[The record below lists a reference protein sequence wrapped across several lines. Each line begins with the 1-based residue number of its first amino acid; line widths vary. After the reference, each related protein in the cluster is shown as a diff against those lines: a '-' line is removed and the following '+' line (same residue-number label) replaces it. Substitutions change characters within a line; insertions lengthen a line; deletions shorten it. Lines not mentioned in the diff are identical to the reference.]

1 MTELELYK
9 FVEKNDLEYHWNI
22 SDDKDVILFIP
33 NYLLDKWINLLGSS
47 IVDDGGIKC
56 VMKLKYFCFE
66 MSDICEYF
74 DIDMKNIF
82 EKEKY

>member
-9 FVEKNDLEYHWNI
+9 FVEKNGLEYHWDN
-22 SDDKDVILFIP
+22 DDVDVILFIP
-33 NYLLDKWINLLGSS
+33 NYLIPKWVELLKSS
-47 IVDDGGIKC
+47 IMDDEGIKC
-56 VMKLKYFCFE
+56 TMKFKYFCYE

-74 DIDMKNIF
+74 DIDMKNVF